1 MLLVDDIPRS
11 KSAAFFIRNCK
22 IKPHKQIPEIP
33 QSSQKAPPIH
43 HFLYTT
49 PDSRDPP
56 KSNPP
61 AFFSCSHA
69 HACPHFRKLKNNS
82 FLVPPPR
89 FFLAG
94 QKPACHFQTNTGRCD
109 QSRRR
114 PDESAFSYAL
124 HFAQQFARRASPSIS
139 LPCIPPG
146 TRNPRPCLSPTRASW
161 TYFVDTRADPN
172 TARSLLSLRLSPLLC
187 SLLLSLSPRLC
198 FLAPA
203 CGHRGAV
210 RSPKNGSAG

>member
-1 MLLVDDIPRS
+1 LVDDIPCS

-33 QSSQKAPPIH
+33 QRSPKAPLIH
-43 HFLYTT
+43 LFRYTT
-49 PDSRDPP
+49 HPDSRDPP

-69 HACPHFRKLKNNS
+69 HACPPFCKLKNNP
-82 FLVPPPR
+82 FLVPPPH
-89 FFLAG
+89 FFSWTT
-94 QKPACHFQTNTGRCD
+94 ACLPFQTNIGRCD

-114 PDESAFSYAL
+114 PHWNASFYTL
-124 HFAQQFARRASPSIS
+124 LFAQQFERRASPSIS

-146 TRNPRPCLSPTRASW
+146 TRNPRPRLSPTRASW
-161 TYFVDTRADPN
+161 TYFVETRADLN

-198 FLAPA
+198 FLVPA